1 MPDLDDEQNRRIR
14 SVEDRV
20 NLLENELASIT
31 AKLEVLQSLSR
42 AVLII
47 AGLALGVDVLPLM

>member
-20 NLLENELASIT
+20 NLLENELSSIT

-42 AVLII
+42 AVLIV
-47 AGLALGVDVLPLM
+47 AGLALGVDVLPMM

>member
-20 NLLENELASIT
+20 NLLENELSSIT

-42 AVLII
+42 AVLIV
-47 AGLALGVDVLPLM
+47 AGLALGVDVLPVI

>member
-20 NLLENELASIT
+20 NLLENELSSIT

-42 AVLII
+42 AVLIV
-47 AGLALGVDVLPLM
+47 AGLALGVDVVPMM

>member
-20 NLLENELASIT
+20 NLLENVLSSIT
-31 AKLEVLQSLSR
+31 AKLEVLQGLSR
-42 AVLII
+42 AVLIV
-47 AGLALGVDVLPLM
+47 AGLALGVDVVPLM

>member
-1 MPDLDDEQNRRIR
+1 MPDTDDEQNRRIR

-31 AKLEVLQSLSR
+31 TKLEVLQSLSR
-42 AVLII
+42 AVLIV
-47 AGLALGVDVLPLM
+47 AGLALGIDVVPMM

>member
-1 MPDLDDEQNRRIR
+1 MPDLDEEQNRRIR

-20 NLLENELASIT
+20 NLLENELSSIT

-42 AVLII
+42 AVLIV
-47 AGLALGVDVLPLM
+47 AGLALGVDVPPLM

>member
-20 NLLENELASIT
+20 NLLENELSSIT
-31 AKLEVLQSLSR
+31 AKLEVLQGLSR
-42 AVLII
+42 AVLIV
-47 AGLALGVDVLPLM
+47 AGLALGVDVVPLM

>member
-1 MPDLDDEQNRRIR
+1 MPDTDDEQNRRIR

-42 AVLII
+42 AVLIV
-47 AGLALGVDVLPLM
+47 AGLALGIDVVPMM

>member
-20 NLLENELASIT
+20 NLLENELSSIT
-31 AKLEVLQSLSR
+31 AKLEVLQGLSR
-42 AVLII
+42 AVLIV
-47 AGLALGVDVLPLM
+47 AGLALGVDIVPMM

>member
-20 NLLENELASIT
+20 NLLENELSKIT

-42 AVLII
+42 AVLIV
-47 AGLALGVDVLPLM
+47 AGLALGVDVLPMM

>member
-1 MPDLDDEQNRRIR
+1 MPDTDDEQNRRIR

-42 AVLII
+42 AVLIV
-47 AGLALGVDVLPLM
+47 AGLALGIDVVPLM

>member
-1 MPDLDDEQNRRIR
+1 MPDLDDEHNRRIR

-42 AVLII
+42 AVLIV
-47 AGLALGVDVLPLM
+47 AGLALGVDVVPMM

>member
-20 NLLENELASIT
+20 NLLENELSSIT

-42 AVLII
+42 AVLIV

>member
-20 NLLENELASIT
+20 NLLENELSSIT
-31 AKLEVLQSLSR
+31 AKLEVLQGLSR
-42 AVLII
+42 AVLIV
-47 AGLALGVDVLPLM
+47 AGLALGIDVVPMM

>member
-20 NLLENELASIT
+20 NLLENELSSIT
-31 AKLEVLQSLSR
+31 AKLEVLQGLSR
-42 AVLII
+42 AVLIV
-47 AGLALGVDVLPLM
+47 AGLALGVDVVPLL

>member
-20 NLLENELASIT
+20 NLLENELSSIT

-42 AVLII
+42 AVLIV
-47 AGLALGVDVLPLM
+47 AGLALGIDVVPMM

>member
-20 NLLENELASIT
+20 NLLENELSSIT

>member
-1 MPDLDDEQNRRIR
+1 MPDLDEEQNRRIR

-20 NLLENELASIT
+20 NLLENELSSIT

-42 AVLII
+42 AVLIV

>member
-1 MPDLDDEQNRRIR
+1 MPDADDEQNRRIR

-42 AVLII
+42 AVLIV
-47 AGLALGVDVLPLM
+47 AGLALGIDVVPMM

>member
-20 NLLENELASIT
+20 NLLENELSSIT
-31 AKLEVLQSLSR
+31 AKLEVLQGLSR
-42 AVLII
+42 AVLIV

>member
-42 AVLII
+42 AVLIV
-47 AGLALGVDVLPLM
+47 AGLALGIDVVPMM